1 MMTTVFGTYN
11 NGQITL
17 DEALPVKTGKAK
29 VMVTLVEE
37 VADLLVKPKRELGR
51 LKGSFSDPYWS
62 SKEFN
67 QTLDD
72 FIEHV

>member
-1 MMTTVFGTYN
+1 MMTTVYGIYED
-11 NGQITL
+11 GQITL

-37 VADLLVKPKRELGR
+37 VAGEPTKLKRELGR
-51 LKGSFSDPYWS
+51 LKGAFTGDYWF

-67 QTLDD
+67 DPIDD
-72 FIEHV
+72 LKDYM